1 MQKAHDK
8 LVNILGHRDTSPS
21 AMAYKMLHESKYVNE
36 SMLQYIISYVTMM
49 AKSKIVPQHLE
60 DIKEVCVYL
69 HDDLEELGL
78 TGSYKYTR

>member
-1 MQKAHDK
+1 MQKTHDK
-8 LVNILGHRDTSPS
+8 LVQTFSIRDTSPS
-21 AMAYKMLHESKYVNE
+21 AMAYKMLRESKYVNE
-36 SMLQYIISYVTMM
+36 TMLQYIISYITMM
-49 AKSKIVPQHLE
+49 AKSPLVPKHLE

>member
-1 MQKAHDK
+1 LNKTHDK
-8 LVNILGHRDTSPS
+8 LVQTLGHSDTSP
-21 AMAYKMLHESKYVNE
+21 AALAYKMLYESRYVNE

-60 DIKEVCVYL
+60 EIREVCVYI
-69 HDDLEELGL
+69 HNDLEELGL

>member
-1 MQKAHDK
+1 
-8 LVNILGHRDTSPS
+8 
-21 AMAYKMLHESKYVNE
+21 
-36 SMLQYIISYVTMM
+36 M

-69 HDDLEELGL
+69 HGDLEELGL